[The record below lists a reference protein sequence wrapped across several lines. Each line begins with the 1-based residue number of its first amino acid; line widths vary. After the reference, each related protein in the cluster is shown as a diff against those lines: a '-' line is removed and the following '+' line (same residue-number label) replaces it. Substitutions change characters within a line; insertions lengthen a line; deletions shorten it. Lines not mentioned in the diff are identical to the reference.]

1 MHLSRA
7 FFKLSDLFNH
17 PLRNYKR
24 YPGVIVE
31 RNLRYSMAHKLDNKF
46 DVYYSPKAKD
56 GPYPI
61 LFNIHGGGFVRGG
74 KQYRSGFAKRFAD
87 RGWFVVNIDYRLAPY
102 GTFPAATEDA
112 ILALT
117 YVNALKDI
125 YDLDLNKIVITGD
138 SAGGYYA
145 SHLVAALYSS
155 RLRKSL
161 GLPEYKGVLPRGL
174 LTFCAPFDVI
184 KCFTAPTPFD
194 ISVDITNCVFGT
206 HYRDNN
212 IPKEFPFKDEDVN
225 ILRNVNASWCECLLI
240 AAQNDSFC
248 GGQIEDMLGALRS
261 AGVKHDYFI
270 ARARGDSHCSHLL
283 PFMKGTPAIM
293 AKVDEFLE
301 RIKNEGKERL
311 EDGENIETDTAN

>member
-1 MHLSRA
+1 MHISRA
-7 FFKLSDLFNH
+7 FFKMSDLFNH

-24 YPGVIVE
+24 YPGVVVE
-31 RNLRYSMAHKLDNKF
+31 RNLRYSMAHKMDNKF
-46 DVYYSPKAKD
+46 DVYYSPKKKN
-56 GPYPI
+56 GPYPV

-102 GTFPAATEDA
+102 GTFPAATEDS
-112 ILALT
+112 ILALN

-145 SHLVAALYSS
+145 AHLVSAIYSK
-155 RLRKSL
+155 RLRDSL
-161 GLPEYKGVLPRGL
+161 GLPEYKGVKPRGL

-206 HYRDNN
+206 HYRDNH
-212 IPKEFPFKDEDVN
+212 IPSEFPFKDEDVN
-225 ILRNVNASWCECLLI
+225 ILKNVNNEWCESMI
-240 AAQNDSFC
+240 VAAQNDSFC
-248 GGQIEDMLGALRS
+248 GGQIEDMLVALEN
-261 AGVKHDYFI
+261 AGVKYDYFI
-270 ARARGDSHCSHLL
+270 ARARGDGHCSHLL

-293 AKVDEFLE
+293 AMVDEFLE
-301 RIKNEGKERL
+301 KIK
-311 EDGENIETDTAN
+311 GESNN